1 MDKQTW
7 GSKLKELRSIIRKE
21 LFIDEAKTL
30 ALQLHEMV
38 YTSEMSGTNQRT
50 FEDELWE
57 DLSEETARKAVNTKG
72 RTVVYGIWHATR
84 IEDIT
89 MNLLV
94 AADDQ
99 IFEKEN
105 WAARINASVKHT
117 GNSLDKKEILRF
129 SERIDINELRV
140 YRMAVARQSENI
152 IRRLKPEDMKR
163 DVHQANLQRILNEQA
178 VDDVPSANWLIDFWD
193 KKDVAGIILM
203 PCLRHRLVH
212 LNESMEAKRRK
223 K

>member
-117 GNSLDKKEILRF
+117 GNSLDKKRYFVSRNVLTSMSCVSTEWRLRDRAKILF
-129 SERIDINELRV
+129 V
-140 YRMAVARQSENI
+140 V
-152 IRRLKPEDMKR
+152 
-163 DVHQANLQRILNEQA
+163 
-178 VDDVPSANWLIDFWD
+178 
-193 KKDVAGIILM
+193 
-203 PCLRHRLVH
+203 
-212 LNESMEAKRRK
+212 
-223 K
+223 

>member
-1 MDKQTW
+1 M
-7 GSKLKELRSIIRKE
+7 RSIIRKE

-38 YTSEMSGTNQRT
+38 YTSETSGTNQRT

-105 WAARINASVKHT
+105 W
-117 GNSLDKKEILRF
+117 L
-129 SERIDINELRV
+129 
-140 YRMAVARQSENI
+140 
-152 IRRLKPEDMKR
+152 PE
-163 DVHQANLQRILNEQA
+163 
-178 VDDVPSANWLIDFWD
+178 
-193 KKDVAGIILM
+193 
-203 PCLRHRLVH
+203 
-212 LNESMEAKRRK
+212 
-223 K
+223 

>member
-30 ALQLHEMV
+30 ALQLHEIV

-57 DLSEETARKAVNTKG
+57 DLSEETARKAVNAKG

-99 IFEKEN
+99 IFEKRESGCPN
-105 WAARINASVKHT
+105 KRIGEA
-117 GNSLDKKEILRF
+117 
-129 SERIDINELRV
+129 
-140 YRMAVARQSENI
+140 YRQLSI
-152 IRRLKPEDMKR
+152 KR
-163 DVHQANLQRILNEQA
+163 DTSFL
-178 VDDVPSANWLIDFWD
+178 
-193 KKDVAGIILM
+193 GTY
-203 PCLRHRLVH
+203 
-212 LNESMEAKRRK
+212 
-223 K
+223 